1 MAFGR
6 LGTPVLED
14 GLSSTYIGDPDTIRD
29 LVAAAPE
36 PRQQGFSAGSRFRL
50 RQMLVGQMHGRVY
63 QACRDAAGNDNIDLI
78 EDRICRLAG
87 MAVAGERTAQIGEW
101 LSSLPFSPARKGL
114 LLAEAA
120 RRVGSQWACD
130 DLDFV
135 TVTTAVGRLQYA
147 FRHVVQSAGPARRR
161 GGSVFVTTV
170 PGEEHV
176 FGVMMVEEI
185 FRASGWAASVAT
197 PKSMADL
204 GSARGRPVPDVL
216 CVSWSSDV
224 LGDAAAAF
232 LEAFRGRGALIVFGG
247 QAALRHA
254 DWLAARGVDYV
265 CDNPYA
271 ALDFCHSNLLK
282 QRDGESFQAEQDR
295 AARL

>member
-1 MAFGR
+1 MAFGVVA
-6 LGTPVLED
+6 TPVLED
-14 GLSSTYIGDPDTIRD
+14 GLSSTYIGDPDAVRE

-36 PRQQGFSAGSRFRL
+36 PRKKSSIAGPRFRL
-50 RQMLVGQMHGRVY
+50 RQMLVGQVQGRVY
-63 QACRDAAGNDNIDLI
+63 QACREAAGNDNIDFL
-78 EDRICRLAG
+78 EDRICRLAA
-87 MAVAGERTAQIGEW
+87 MAVAGERTSQIGEW
-101 LSSLPFSPARKGL
+101 LAHLPFSPARKGQ

-120 RRVGSQWACD
+120 RRIGAQWVCD

-147 FRHVVQSAGPARRR
+147 FRHVTQAVAPARRR
-161 GGSVFVTTV
+161 AGSVLVTTV

-185 FRASGWAASVAT
+185 FRTSGWSASMAT
-197 PKSMADL
+197 P
-204 GSARGRPVPDVL
+204 GSAMELATVGRSRTDIV
-216 CVSWSSDV
+216 CVSWSSDA
-224 LGDAAAAF
+224 LADAAASVV
-232 LEAFRGRGALIVFGG
+232 EMFRGRGSLIVFGG
-247 QAALRHA
+247 QAALRSA
-254 DWLAARGVDYV
+254 AWLASSGVDYV

-282 QRDGESFQAEQDR
+282 PRDGESFQAEQDR